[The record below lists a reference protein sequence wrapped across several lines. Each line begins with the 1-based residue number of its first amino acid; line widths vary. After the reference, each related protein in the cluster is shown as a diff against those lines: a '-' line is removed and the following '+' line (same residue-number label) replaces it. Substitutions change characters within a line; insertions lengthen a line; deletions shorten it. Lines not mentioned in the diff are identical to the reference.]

1 MRGARRRGDT
11 AGRAWE
17 NRPVR
22 TLVFIPA
29 WNEEDSVGGVIAGVR
44 DSLPDADLL
53 VVDDGSTDDT
63 AARARAA
70 GALVASLP
78 FNQGVGAAQQTG
90 YLYALREGYDICA
103 QTDGDGQHPPQELAR
118 VVAQVREGN
127 ADMAIGSRY
136 LDPDIAQS
144 GDYQASPMR
153 GLGIRVFRAIVSAST
168 HQRFTDTTS
177 GLRALNRS
185 AMALFVERLS
195 SEFADVESLQRAV
208 HQGLRVKEIPVRM
221 LPRAGGDSFLN
232 PLGSLYYI
240 YKTLVVL
247 LGRPRAAARILGE
260 PMSTF
265 LLAAQDAEPVIR
277 LTTQARIV
285 AAILAIA
292 FMALIFE
299 LIRRHRLQER
309 YAIIWFLAGIGMLF
323 GAAFPQILEV
333 LARAMGVRDVTIALF
348 SLILFVL
355 LILSLSFTVIL
366 SRQAN
371 QITRL
376 AQESAIER
384 LRQEREEEGDG
395 AASGLPE
402 QPA

>member
-1 MRGARRRGDT
+1 
-11 AGRAWE
+11 
-17 NRPVR
+17 VR

-44 DSLPDADLL
+44 DCLPDADLL
-53 VVDDGSTDDT
+53 VVNDGSTDDT

-90 YLYALREGYDICA
+90 YLYALREGYDVCA
-103 QTDGDGQHPPQELAR
+103 QTDGDGQHPPGELAR

-136 LDPDIAQS
+136 LDPDIAQA

-247 LGRPRAAARILGE
+247 LAGHVRPRG
-260 PMSTF
+260 S
-265 LLAAQDAEPVIR
+265 
-277 LTTQARIV
+277 
-285 AAILAIA
+285 
-292 FMALIFE
+292 
-299 LIRRHRLQER
+299 
-309 YAIIWFLAGIGMLF
+309 
-323 GAAFPQILEV
+323 
-333 LARAMGVRDVTIALF
+333 
-348 SLILFVL
+348 
-355 LILSLSFTVIL
+355 
-366 SRQAN
+366 
-371 QITRL
+371 
-376 AQESAIER
+376 
-384 LRQEREEEGDG
+384 
-395 AASGLPE
+395 SGNP
-402 QPA
+402 